1 MKAAVDLKERKCGC
15 ITYLYGPPH
24 VCPKHQKAEE
34 RGLRTAVRAEAEKQG
49 HTLASFTEYE
59 SQRGKWTTF
68 CERCCAIVIVY
79 DAPQERFDQV
89 NGPGILERLCEA

>member
-1 MKAAVDLKERKCGC
+1 MAADLRVRRCGC

-24 VCPKHQKAEE
+24 ICPKHTKAEE
-34 RGLRTAVRAEAEKQG
+34 RGLRIAVREQAERNSHK
-49 HTLASFTEYE
+49 LASFTEYE

-79 DAPQERFDQV
+79 DRPQARFDQV
-89 NGPGILERLCEA
+89 NGPGILETVCPS